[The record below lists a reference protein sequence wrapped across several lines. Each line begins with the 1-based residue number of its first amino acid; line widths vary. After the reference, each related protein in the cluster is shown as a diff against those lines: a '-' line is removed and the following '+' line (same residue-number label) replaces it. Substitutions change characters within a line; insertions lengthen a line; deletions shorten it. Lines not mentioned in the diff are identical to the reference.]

1 VDRAGTLD
9 VSGVSLGVSAEE
21 IVRIALSN
29 VGQSWNGDSAA
40 FAWGVSNLA
49 GMPFFDLEDL
59 TAGPANAP
67 LDTHYDSPTGR
78 TSNVQGDGW
87 SLITSTT
94 SASDLGKMLRP
105 GDIVRLYD
113 TDDCDDR
120 NKHGD
125 DVRAHTFIVVST
137 DNGKIQVVDNWSNDG
152 HIVKH
157 DWTDIVNAM
166 ADHGRFDAAYVSRV
180 NDDYVD
186 DYVPNTLQ
194 GRGYGDWSG
203 IGFDLAVSTSAS
215 PKVDWTG
222 TGLSFTGSYA
232 ITNLG
237 TVAAPESKAAVYLS
251 TDATI
256 DNHDTLLFSND
267 IGCLNPG
274 GSYTVS
280 GSFSLPDGLIAG
292 VYYVGVVAD
301 PGNCL
306 TELNEAN
313 NSSSGVQVVIASDLK
328 IDGSPTAAWSGSGDS
343 VNFSYSV
350 ANIGMLAAAASK
362 TGIYLSTDATIS
374 SDDILL
380 GTSDVG
386 TIAAGKSQTVT
397 GSVALPADLAP
408 GTYYFGFAADSPNA
422 IFERNEGNNSST
434 GIQIVIGADLTVA
447 AAPTAT
453 WSGTGGNF
461 SIGYTIANIGSV
473 SASPTKTAIYLSTDA
488 TITKGDTLVGTDDV
502 AKLFAGQSSAETA
515 SFILPAG
522 FKAGTYYVGVIADAD
537 GTSAELNEGNNA
549 SPGRLITI
557 ASDLGVSA
565 APTLAYS
572 GSGSSYN
579 FSYTVANGGMV
590 ASDATKVGIYLS
602 ADNVITK
609 DDQLIYLDDLQAI
622 ASGGSQARTGS
633 FAMPVN
639 IAGGTYY
646 VGVIADNGNL
656 VTELNE
662 ANNTG
667 VGGTIKL
674 GADLSVS
681 NSALAVVWAGA
692 GGNFTYTYT
701 ASNGGNVATGASTS
715 GIYLST
721 DSTITTADRLVA
733 TDTLQS
739 IAVGGSLNA
748 GGSFVLP
755 GDIAAGTYY
764 IGVIGDYANG
774 LAELN
779 ESNNTTGGQRIT
791 VFTNNGDTLT
801 VPTAEKSWHGLG
813 GNDSITGTSGRD
825 ALYGDGGNDTLVGGA
840 GNDTLVGGAGVD
852 KLYGGTGVDYFQ
864 FDNAADI
871 GTAAGSR
878 DVIADWNDTD
888 DYIDLRLIDANSTT
902 SADDAFKFVAK
913 AGSTFSGAKGELH
926 WVQQNLAGTANDK
939 TLIMGDTN
947 GDKVADFVIE
957 ISGLH
962 TIKAVDFLL

>member
-1 VDRAGTLD
+1 MDRAGTLD

-29 VGQSWNGDSAA
+29 VGQSWSGDSAA

-49 GMPFFDLEDL
+49 GLPFFDLENL
-59 TAGPANAP
+59 TAGPANVP
-67 LDTHYDSPTGR
+67 RDTDYGSPTGH
-78 TSNVQGDGW
+78 TSNVQRDGW
-87 SLITSTT
+87 SLITRTT
-94 SASDLGKMLRP
+94 SVSDLGKALRP

-113 TDDCDDR
+113 KDDCHDR
-120 NKHGD
+120 NKRGD
-125 DVRAHTFIVVST
+125 DGRAHTFIVVST
-137 DNGKIQVVDNWSNDG
+137 ANGKIQVVDNWSSDG

-166 ADHGRFDAAYVSRV
+166 AEHGRFDGAYVSRV
-180 NDDYVD
+180 NDDCVD
-186 DYVPNTLQ
+186 EYVPNTLQ

-203 IGFDLAVSTSAS
+203 IGFDLALSTSS
-215 PKVDWTG
+215 PPKVDWSG
-222 TGLSFTGSYA
+222 TGLSFSGSYA

-237 TVAAPESKAAVYLS
+237 TVGAPESRAAVYLS

-256 DNHDTLLFSND
+256 DSHDTLLFVND
-267 IGCLNPG
+267 IACLSSG
-274 GSYTVS
+274 ASHTVS
-280 GSFSLPDGLIAG
+280 GSFSLPDGLTAG
-292 VYYVGVVAD
+292 VYYIGVVAD

-306 TELNEAN
+306 AELNEAN
-313 NSSSGVQVVIASDLK
+313 NTSSGVQVVIASDLK
-328 IDGSPTAAWSGSGDS
+328 IDSTPTAAWSGSGDS

-362 TGIYLSTDATIS
+362 TGIYLSTDATLS
-374 SDDILL
+374 NDDRMI

-386 TIAAGKSQTVT
+386 SIGIGQSQTET
-397 GSVALPADLAP
+397 GSVAVPADIAP
-408 GTYYFGFAADSPNA
+408 GTYYVVFAADSPNA
-422 IFERNEGNNSST
+422 VFERNEGNNSSV

-447 AAPTAT
+447 AAPTAI
-453 WSGTGGNF
+453 WSGAGGNF
-461 SIGYTIANIGSV
+461 SISYTIANIGSV

-488 TITKGDTLVGTDDV
+488 TFTKDDALVGTDDV
-502 AKLFAGQSSAETA
+502 AKLLAGQSSVETS
-515 SFILPAG
+515 SFTLPAG
-522 FKAGTYYVGVIADAD
+522 FKAGTYYVGVIADTD

-557 ASDLGVSA
+557 ASDLAVSA
-565 APTLAYS
+565 APTLSYS
-572 GSGSSYN
+572 GSGSTYN
-579 FSYTVANGGMV
+579 FSYAVGNGGMV

-622 ASGGSQARTGS
+622 TSGSSQARTGS
-633 FAMPVN
+633 FTMPVN
-639 IAGGTYY
+639 VAGGTYY

-656 VTELNE
+656 VSELNE
-662 ANNTG
+662 GNNTG

-701 ASNGGNVATGASTS
+701 ASNSGNVATGATTS
-715 GIYLST
+715 GIYLSS

-739 IAVGGSLNA
+739 IAVGGSLSA

-755 GDIAAGTYY
+755 GDIAAGNYY
-764 IGVIGDYANG
+764 IGVIGDYANRIT
-774 LAELN
+774 ELN
-779 ESNNTTGGQRIT
+779 ESNNTTGGQQIT

-801 VPTAEKSWHGLG
+801 VPTAEKSWHGLS

-825 ALYGDGGNDTLVGGA
+825 ALYGDGGNDTLGGGA

-864 FDNAADI
+864 FDSTADI
-871 GTAAGSR
+871 GTAAGNR
-878 DVIADWNDTD
+878 DIIADWNDTD
-888 DYIDLRLIDANSTT
+888 DYIDLRRIDANLTT
-902 SADDAFKFVAK
+902 SADDAFKFVAN
-913 AGSTFSGAKGELH
+913 AGSTFSGTKGELH

-947 GDKVADFVIE
+947 GDRVADFVIE
-957 ISGLH
+957 LSGLH
-962 TIKAVDFLL
+962 TIRAVDFLL